1 MVTEHLTPIDDFYI
15 KTLSD
20 ITLKKVLFCKPDTP
34 VFKAAQ
40 IMRDEKSSCLF
51 VGNNLDEIQG
61 VITDITLRDNV
72 MAIEGSLKSPIKEI
86 MDTRLVSISK
96 DSLVYEA
103 LLLMFR
109 TKTRYLLVEYA
120 GHFVGVT
127 SRNKILTV
135 QSLSPFVFIQSV
147 KQALDEAELKSKWK
161 QVPGMVDQLIQ
172 RGVRAEIIN
181 QIISAIADIITL
193 RVIEQVIKKKGQP
206 PASFVFFVLGSEG
219 RKEQTLKTDQDNA
232 IIYEDKA
239 NEHRELVRDYF
250 LDFAKTVSDH
260 LNEIGFDYCKG
271 GFMASNSKWTH
282 SLSHWKKNY
291 AAWFQ
296 ESSMETV
303 LSYGTFFDCRPI
315 YGDFSLLESLKSFM
329 DEQLYFPLER
339 FFFNMAQNALQYDTQ
354 LTWLKNI
361 KTFKVDQEEVF
372 DIKRAMT
379 PMVNAMRLYA
389 LANRVFETNT
399 GKRLQILTE
408 LKVFSPRESK
418 ELYQGYYYLMG
429 LRLEKQ
435 AGAIINEGNQP
446 LNYIKISQLTQV
458 QKVTIKEIF
467 KVIRDLQLKLK
478 IKFTKSF

>member
-1 MVTEHLTPIDDFYI
+1 MVPEHLTPIDDFYI
-15 KTLSD
+15 KTLSE

-34 VFKAAQ
+34 VFRAAQ

-51 VGNNLDEIQG
+51 VGNNLEDIHG

-72 MAIEGSLKSPIKEI
+72 MAVEGSLESPIKEI
-86 MDTRLVSISK
+86 MDTKLVSISK
-96 DSLVYEA
+96 DALVYEA

-109 TKTRYLLVEYA
+109 TKTRYLLVEDA

-147 KQALDEAELKSKWK
+147 KQALDEAELKLKWE
-161 QVPGMVDQLIQ
+161 QVPGMVEQMIQ
-172 RGVRAEIIN
+172 RGVRSEIIN
-181 QIISAIADIITL
+181 QVISAIADIIAL
-193 RVIEQVIKKKGQP
+193 RVIEQVIKKKGEP
-206 PASFVFFVLGSEG
+206 PARFVFFVLGSEG

-239 NEHRELVRDYF
+239 NEQRELVRNYF
-250 LDFAKTVSDH
+250 LDFANTVSDH

-291 AAWFQ
+291 ETWFQ

-303 LSYGTFFDCRPI
+303 LSYGTFFDCRAI
-315 YGDFSLLESLKSFM
+315 YGDFSLLDNLKSFM
-329 DEQLYFPLER
+329 DEQLHFPLER

-399 GKRLQILTE
+399 GK
-408 LKVFSPRESK
+408 
-418 ELYQGYYYLMG
+418 GY
-429 LRLEKQ
+429 
-435 AGAIINEGNQP
+435 
-446 LNYIKISQLTQV
+446 
-458 QKVTIKEIF
+458 
-467 KVIRDLQLKLK
+467 
-478 IKFTKSF
+478 KF

>member
-1 MVTEHLTPIDDFYI
+1 MVPEHLTPIDDFYI
-15 KTLSD
+15 KTLSE

-34 VFKAAQ
+34 VFRAAQ

-51 VGNNLDEIQG
+51 VGNNLEDIHG

-72 MAIEGSLKSPIKEI
+72 MAVEGSLESPIKEI
-86 MDTRLVSISK
+86 MDTKLVSISK
-96 DSLVYEA
+96 DALVYEA

-109 TKTRYLLVEYA
+109 TKTRYLLVEDA

-147 KQALDEAELKSKWK
+147 KQALDEAELKLKWE
-161 QVPGMVDQLIQ
+161 QVPGMVEQMIQ
-172 RGVRAEIIN
+172 RGVRSEIIN
-181 QIISAIADIITL
+181 QVISAIADIIAL
-193 RVIEQVIKKKGQP
+193 RVIEQVIKKKGEP
-206 PASFVFFVLGSEG
+206 PARFVFFVLGSEG

-239 NEHRELVRDYF
+239 NEQRELVRNYF
-250 LDFAKTVSDH
+250 LDFANTVSDH

-291 AAWFQ
+291 ETWFQ

-303 LSYGTFFDCRPI
+303 LSYGTFFDCRAI
-315 YGDFSLLESLKSFM
+315 YGDFSLLDNLKSFM
-329 DEQLYFPLER
+329 DEQLHFPLER

-418 ELYQGYYYLMG
+418 ELYQAYYYLMG

-435 AGAIINEGNQP
+435 AGAIIYEGNPP

-458 QKVTIKEIF
+458 QLVTIKEIF

>member
-1 MVTEHLTPIDDFYI
+1 MVTESLSPIDDFYI
-15 KTLSD
+15 KTLSE
-20 ITLKKVLFCKPDTP
+20 IPLKKVLFCSLDTT
-34 VFKAAQ
+34 VYNAAQ

-51 VGNNLDEIQG
+51 VGDHLENIQG

-72 MAIEGSLKSPIKEI
+72 LAKGKSPTSAVSEI
-86 MDTRLVSISK
+86 MDDKLVSIAK
-96 DSLVYEA
+96 DALVYEA

-109 TKTRYLLVEYA
+109 TKTRYLLVEENGRY
-120 GHFVGVT
+120 VGVT

-147 KQALDEAELKSKWK
+147 KQALDEVELKTKWS
-161 QVPGMVDQLIQ
+161 QVPGIVDQLIQ

-181 QIISAIADIITL
+181 QIISTIADIITL
-193 RVIEQVIKKKGQP
+193 RVIEQVIRKKGDP
-206 PASFVFFVLGSEG
+206 PAKFVFFVLGSEG

-239 NEHRELVRDYF
+239 NEQREMVRDYF

-260 LNEIGFDYCKG
+260 LNDIGFDYCQG
-271 GFMASNSKWTH
+271 GFMASNPKWTH
-282 SLSHWKKNY
+282 SLSHWKNNY
-291 AAWFQ
+291 STWFQ

-303 LSYGTFFDCRPI
+303 LKYGTFFDCRPI
-315 YGDFSLLESLKSFM
+315 YGDFTLLDNLKVYM
-329 DEQLYFPLER
+329 DKQLQFPLER
-339 FFFNMAQNALQYDTQ
+339 FFYNMAQNALQYDTQ

-361 KTFKVDQEEVF
+361 KTFKVDKEEVF

-379 PMVNAMRLYA
+379 PIVNAMRLYA

-399 GKRLQILTE
+399 GKRLKMLTDRNVFRPKESVE
-408 LKVFSPRESK
+408 LF
-418 ELYQGYYYLMG
+418 QAYYYLMG

-435 AGAIINEGNQP
+435 AGAIISEGEKP

-458 QKVTIKEIF
+458 QLVTIKEIF
-467 KVIRDLQLKLK
+467 KVIRDLQLKIK
-478 IKFTKSF
+478 IQFTKSF